1 MNAKGIGR
9 FFFGSDAGGV
19 ASRER
24 ILGEILFRFSII
36 TPLFH
41 IFGVGVWR
49 CSLRQKKES
58 KKGCLVVLFFLV
70 TLVVAGWLG
79 FSRLEGTP
87 PVVELDLSFETMG
100 SRARLTGTVT
110 DETSGLREVW
120 IALSR
125 GGVDK
130 VIYSKTWP
138 SDGFPGK
145 GSTFSDT
152 IDVNADPGK
161 LGFTDGKALLRIR
174 ATDHSLRNLLKG
186 NTKYIE
192 KEITIDTK
200 PPVVDI
206 LTRSHNV
213 AQGGAGVVAYRVSEQ
228 VAKSGVR
235 VGDNFFPGYSGY
247 FDGHDNVYV
256 AFFALSHLQKKGT
269 EIWVEAE
276 DAAGN
281 QAKAGFYHYI
291 IGKQFKSDRINISDG
306 FLNAKI
312 PAMSV
317 DDFGATPANN
327 LEKYL
332 VINSKMR
339 DANNLTILSSGTKT
353 EAKMFW
359 KGPFKQLP
367 GSATPATFAD
377 HRSYYYKGK
386 RVDQKYHLGMDFA
399 SIKHAE
405 VPAANA
411 GKVVFVEEVGIY
423 GKTVVID
430 HGFGLLSSYSHMSS
444 VRVNEGDML
453 RKGGVVGRTGVTGLV
468 GGDHLHFGMI
478 VGNVFVNPI
487 EWLDG
492 HWIKNNITT
501 KLNQVKRELGRTG
514 SQW

>member
-1 MNAKGIGR
+1 M
-9 FFFGSDAGGV
+9 
-19 ASRER
+19 
-24 ILGEILFRFSII
+24 
-36 TPLFH
+36 
-41 IFGVGVWR
+41 
-49 CSLRQKKES
+49 RQKKES
-58 KKGCLVVLFFLV
+58 KKGRLVVLLFLV
-70 TLVVAGWLG
+70 MLIVAGWFG

-87 PVVELDLSFETMG
+87 PEVGLDLSFGTLG
-100 SRARLTGTVT
+100 SQARLTGTVN

-152 IDVNADPGK
+152 IDVDADPGK
-161 LGFTDGKALLRIR
+161 LGLTDGKALLRIR

-186 NTKYIE
+186 NTTYIE
-192 KEITIDTK
+192 KEITIDTQ

-213 AQGGAGVVAYRVSEQ
+213 AQGGTGVVAYRVSEK
-228 VAKSGVR
+228 VAESGVR
-235 VGDNFFPGYSGY
+235 VGDNFFPGYAGY
-247 FDGHDNVYV
+247 FEGHDNVYV
-256 AFFALSHLQKKGT
+256 AFFALTHLQKKGT
-269 EIWVEAE
+269 EILVEAE
-276 DAAGN
+276 DEAGN
-281 QAKAGFYHYI
+281 RTKAGFYHYI
-291 IGKQFKSDRINISDG
+291 IGKQFKSDRINIGDG

-317 DDFGATPANN
+317 EQFGAKPSNN

-339 DANNLTILSSGTKT
+339 ADNNRTILSNGTKT
-353 EAKMFW
+353 EAKMRW
-359 KGPFKQLP
+359 KGTFKQLP

-399 SIKHAE
+399 SIKHAKI
-405 VPAANA
+405 PAANA
-411 GKVVFVEEVGIY
+411 GKVVFVQEVGIY
-423 GKTVVID
+423 GRTVIID

-444 VRVNEGDML
+444 VRVKEGDVL
-453 RKGGVVGRTGVTGLV
+453 KKGDVVGRTGVTGLV

-478 VGNVFVNPI
+478 VGHVFVNPI

-492 HWIKNNITT
+492 HWIKNNITS
-501 KLNQVKRELGRTG
+501 KLDRVKRELGSAG
-514 SQW
+514 VSG